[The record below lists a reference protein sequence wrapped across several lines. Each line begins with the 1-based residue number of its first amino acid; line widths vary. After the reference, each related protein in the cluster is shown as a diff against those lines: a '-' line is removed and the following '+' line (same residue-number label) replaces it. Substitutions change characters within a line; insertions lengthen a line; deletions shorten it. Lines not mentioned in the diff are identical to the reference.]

1 MTVINSVKQARKEDI
16 SSIAS
21 FLEHAALIHR
31 HLDWRSTLD
40 WLGSQPFLLWQEQGE
55 IQGILVAVPDTPRIA
70 WLHCFA
76 VKSSSLVDEGW
87 QKLYHEASAILK
99 PSDISMYSI
108 GLEDWFHS
116 LLVRQGFNSSQD
128 IVVLDWNH
136 HISPYIEPAPG
147 VTIRPM
153 IASDLD
159 EVAIV
164 DEKSFEEQWGN
175 NRETIELSYEQ
186 SQHSTVAEINDRI
199 VGYELTTGTQYSA
212 HLARL
217 AVHPEFRQMGIAR
230 SLVTNMLRYFANMG
244 VLQITVNT
252 QSDNEASLHLYN
264 RLGFSFSGESYPV
277 FAL

>member
-1 MTVINSVKQARKEDI
+1 MTVTSSVQQARKEDI

-40 WLGSQPFLLWQEQGE
+40 WLGSQPFLLWQEQGK
-55 IQGILVAVPDTPRIA
+55 IQGILVAAPDTPKIA

-76 VKSSSLVDEGW
+76 VRSSSMVDEGW
-87 QKLYHEASAILK
+87 QKLYNKAYRMLK
-99 PSDISMYSI
+99 SSNISMFSI

-116 LLVRQGFNSSQD
+116 LLVRQGFTSSQD

-136 HISPYIEPAPG
+136 HMSPYIEPAPG

-153 IASDLD
+153 IVSDLD

-164 DEKSFEEQWGN
+164 DERSFEEQWVN
-175 NRETIELSYEQ
+175 TRENIELSYVQ
-186 SQHSTVAEINDRI
+186 SQHSTVAEINNRI
-199 VGYELTTGTQYSA
+199 IGYELTTGNQYSA

-217 AVHPEFRQMGIAR
+217 AVLPEFREMGIAR
-230 SLVTNMLRYFANMG
+230 SLVTKMLHHFANMG

-264 RLGFSFSGESYPV
+264 RLGFSLSGDTYPV